1 MHHCV
6 SHSWEIVFGE
16 PADDVSDVVVIAML
30 VGGLSIA
37 VRADLMIGAL
47 VDVVINVFI
56 VVIVGTLTD
65 AEITVVGAALIAL
78 EFAVLATYDEDVLVA
93 VLIDVLAGSP
103 FVTIIVV
110 MPGIDVDVLADMMYV
125 KVI

>member
-1 MHHCV
+1 M
-6 SHSWEIVFGE
+6 FGE